1 MKWIIASVLSLVT
14 LAGSIYANDLLNQTF
29 SPSVNGGYIINIGN
43 DSTSVG
49 NSIFRPGVDAG
60 LNSDGF
66 LAWER
71 DPLMV
76 RIAKLLLRITIALSV
91 TFIIYQAI
99 KYAIAMNNESDQSA
113 AQQKLINIIINLE
126 LLLPLLL
133 IPLDFPFSLRLNSQH
148 LSLTILIQHL

>member
-66 LAWER
+66 FA
-71 DPLMV
+71 
-76 RIAKLLLRITIALSV
+76 
-91 TFIIYQAI
+91 
-99 KYAIAMNNESDQSA
+99 
-113 AQQKLINIIINLE
+113 
-126 LLLPLLL
+126 
-133 IPLDFPFSLRLNSQH
+133 
-148 LSLTILIQHL
+148 